1 MEAVAYST
9 FRDGLR
15 GYMDRARDNA
25 EPIMVTAKDPSAN
38 VIVINAR
45 DYDNMIENLYVL
57 SNRELRQKLDE
68 SMSQFK
74 SGGYR
79 VHELIEVADD
89 LGLVRWRLE
98 RLSLV
103 AGERSQAGG

>member
-1 MEAVAYST
+1 MEAVTYST

-45 DYDNMIENLYVL
+45 DYDNMLENLYVL
-57 SNRELRQKLDE
+57 SNGELRQKLDE
-68 SMSQFK
+68 SMRQFTR
-74 SGGYR
+74 GGYQ
-79 VHELIEVADD
+79 VHEPIEIDD
-89 LGLVRWRLE
+89 D
-98 RLSLV
+98 
-103 AGERSQAGG
+103 

>member
-45 DYDNMIENLYVL
+45 DYDNMLENLYVL
-57 SNRELRQKLDE
+57 SNGELRQKLDE
-68 SMSQFK
+68 SMRQFAR
-74 SGGYR
+74 GGYQ
-79 VHELIEVADD
+79 VHELIEIDD
-89 LGLVRWRLE
+89 D
-98 RLSLV
+98 
-103 AGERSQAGG
+103 

>member
-45 DYDNMIENLYVL
+45 DYDNMLENLYVL
-57 SNRELRQKLDE
+57 SDSEPRKNLTRACG
-68 SMSQFK
+68 SS
-74 SGGYR
+74 SG
-79 VHELIEVADD
+79 
-89 LGLVRWRLE
+89 
-98 RLSLV
+98 
-103 AGERSQAGG
+103 AGFGCAS